1 MLTEELTEA
10 VEVRAGRATVR
21 DCQGRAVL
29 TVAEVRL
36 DGHPPRYFASGL
48 YLGHIDGDSLALRT
62 LYATDLPAAVAEA
75 RAMVV
80 RELADHAARMQAAVH
95 ELNGGTHVCTGTAPT
110 EELPGVDGRDR
121 DVRQAVVAVDP
132 VAGHEL

>member
-62 LYATDLPAAVAEA
+62 LYATDLPTAVAEA

-95 ELNGGTHVCTGTAPT
+95 ELHAH
-110 EELPGVDGRDR
+110 PGE
-121 DVRQAVVAVDP
+121 
-132 VAGHEL
+132 GHETDLRQPGPDGDVHRSEVGAAAD